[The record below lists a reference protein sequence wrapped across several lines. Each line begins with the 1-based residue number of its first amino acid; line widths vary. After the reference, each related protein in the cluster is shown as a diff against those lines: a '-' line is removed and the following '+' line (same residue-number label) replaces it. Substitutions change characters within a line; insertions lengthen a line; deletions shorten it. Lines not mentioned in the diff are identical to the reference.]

1 MHFIKESLI
10 GAMLSAA
17 AVTAAYAG
25 DGDVTLIHTG
35 DFHGHLIPRA
45 NVRSDSVGRS
55 TEGGLARIYTKIQE
69 LRAEDPS
76 ALLIH
81 TGDTIQGG
89 AEVLYTEGKA
99 IIDLLNHFNI
109 TAFAPGNW
117 EFVYGKQRFE
127 ELFGKDSTHADRANW
142 KTLAANVFYSPA
154 GLPSGRNCPDRN
166 GSRPTHANQTLSLG
180 DVRIGIIGLT
190 TDRGPQVVGSGVT
203 AGLCFLR
210 NGEDGSDANGSFGGV
225 DSELRRQSQELRPQ
239 VDVLVLAS
247 EMGLANNVR
256 LAEKFPDLDVVL
268 SSDMHEESTD
278 PVVINQPDGRRTLVV
293 EEGQDGTQIGRVK
306 LEVRKG
312 KVVKSSFKSY
322 RILDDIRENPMIA
335 GMINE
340 ARKPFVSGPNF
351 SPKTNRFGTRLV
363 RPIDTLVGSTAKDL
377 HRSNFSREDMPAVI
391 EGSSHD
397 MLTDAFRAATGAQIG
412 AIRGFRYGTHVPA
425 GDIRLED
432 LYHFMPIG
440 AQIAKAVLP
449 GQAVKNQIENAANGS
464 LNPDVASWTGG
475 WLFNFSGVTMD
486 LDPYAT
492 LVGAAPYALDNGRAF
507 NIMVSGAP
515 LALKRPDGSNETYT
529 YASYWYAADPC
540 LINTIA
546 VPNCTV
552 GADGLPSNIAIVRD
566 DNRTPSDPTDDV
578 PLDGT
583 EVVARYIESQP
594 NKTVDPV
601 LNRITLKSKVV
612 GQPVALPAYRFGFP
626 EVQPLRGANLT
637 PEP

>member
-1 MHFIKESLI
+1 MKQAIPFKSALLA
-10 GAMLSAA
+10 GAILSAVSTT
-17 AVTAAYAG
+17 AVHADDSEITI
-25 DGDVTLIHTG
+25 IHTG

-45 NVRSDSVGRS
+45 NVRSDHVGHS

-69 LRAEDPS
+69 LREEDPN

-99 IIDLLNHFNI
+99 IIDILNKFNI

-117 EFVYGKQRFE
+117 EFVYGTQRFE
-127 ELFGKDSTHADRANW
+127 NLFGKDSAHADRAKW
-142 KTLAANVFYSPA
+142 KTVAANVFHSPA
-154 GLPSGRNCPDRN
+154 GLPNGRNCPDRN
-166 GSRPTHANQTLSLG
+166 GSRPTHANQTFAVD
-180 DVRIGIIGLT
+180 DVRIGVIGLT

-210 NGEDGSDANGSFGGV
+210 NGEDGTDANGAFGGV
-225 DSELRRQSQELRPQ
+225 DSELRRQIEELRPQ

-278 PVVINQPDGRRTLVV
+278 PVVIHQPDGRQTLVV
-293 EEGQDGTQIGRVK
+293 EEGQDGTQIGRIK
-306 LEVRKG
+306 LKVRKG
-312 KVVKSSFKSY
+312 KVVESSFKRY
-322 RILDDIRENPMIA
+322 RILDDIRENRMIA
-335 GMINE
+335 GMIKKT
-340 ARKPFVSGPNF
+340 RKPFVSGPDF
-351 SPKTNRFGTRLV
+351 SQKTNRFGTKLV
-363 RPIDTLVGSTAKDL
+363 RPIDTLIGFTDKDL
-377 HRSNFSREDMPAVI
+377 HRSNFSAEEMPAVI

-397 MLTDAFRAATGAQIG
+397 MLTDAFRGATGAQIG

-425 GDIRLED
+425 GGIKLED

-440 AQIAKAVLP
+440 AQIARGNLP
-449 GQAVKNQIENAANGS
+449 GQAIKNQIENAANGS
-464 LNPDVASWTGG
+464 LNPNVANWTGG

-486 LDPYAT
+486 FDPYSPPT
-492 LVGAAPYALDNGRAF
+492 GAAPFALDNGRAF
-507 NIMVSGAP
+507 NIQVNGEP
-515 LALKRPDGSNETYT
+515 LALRNANGSPRMYS

-546 VPNCTV
+546 VPGCTV
-552 GADGLPSNIAIVRD
+552 ANGQPSNIAIVKD
-566 DNRTPSDPTDDV
+566 SDGT

-594 NKTVDPV
+594 NMTVDPV
-601 LNRITLKSKVV
+601 LNRIALKNKTT
-612 GQPVALPAYRFGFP
+612 GDPVSLPPYRFGFP
-626 EVQPLRGANLT
+626 EVQPLRGAQ
-637 PEP
+637 P